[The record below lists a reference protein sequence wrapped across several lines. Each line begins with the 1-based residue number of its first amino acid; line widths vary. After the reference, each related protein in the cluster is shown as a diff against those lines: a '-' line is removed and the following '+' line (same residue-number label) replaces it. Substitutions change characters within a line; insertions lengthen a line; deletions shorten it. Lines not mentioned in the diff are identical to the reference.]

1 MSNNSAKQLSFRIS
15 FCAIISALCVMF
27 MFGALIPSLAYAV
40 PAVAGILI
48 WTICEQINI
57 KWAFLSYIAVTLL
70 SFILIPEI
78 EADFFLMTFF
88 GYYPTLCEIL
98 KHIKNKVLRYMV
110 KLLIFNV
117 SVIITYNILCAIL
130 SADKMLEG
138 LEDFGK
144 YAVFILWGMGI
155 IAFILYDLF
164 LGVAKDMYIKA
175 IKNKLNRLMK

>member
-144 YAVFILWGMGI
+144 YAVFILWSMGI

>member
-1 MSNNSAKQLSFRIS
+1 MSQNSAKQLSFRIS
-15 FCAIISALCVMF
+15 FCAIISALCVIF
-27 MFGALIPSLAYAV
+27 MFGSLIPSLAYAV

-78 EADFFLMTFF
+78 EANFFLMTFF

-98 KHIKNKVLRYMV
+98 KRIKNKITRYIV
-110 KLLIFNV
+110 KLLIFNI
-117 SVIITYNILCAIL
+117 SVVITYNILCLIL

-144 YAVFILWGMGI
+144 YAVYILWGTGI
-155 IAFILYDLF
+155 IAFIFYDLF
-164 LGVAKDMYIKA
+164 LGVAKEIYVKNIKS
-175 IKNKLNRLMK
+175 KLNRLIK